1 MNTKGI
7 FIIKNQG
14 KGVGMMKKRV
24 QILWGMAF
32 SLSLLTACT
41 TTENASEQ
49 RPITVITREEGSG
62 TRSTFVELTGILEE
76 GIDYTSYEAMVLDSA
91 GKVMTAV
98 ESDPNA
104 IGYISLGSLNETV
117 RALPIDGVNPSAE
130 AIQDGSYA
138 LARPFYVIYGKDKPQ
153 TEVCDEFLEYLLSA
167 EAQEIVMENHFTPI
181 GEGNAFESTQPAGT
195 IDIGGSVSVHNL
207 MEKIVEGYEAQNPNA
222 TIIINSQSSSAGI
235 KGVQNNVFDIGMIS
249 RDLTDTE
256 EKTLDGLAFAK
267 DGVAVVVNQDNEIE
281 TLSILELKHIYTDV
295 IVDFSEVE

>member
-1 MNTKGI
+1 M
-7 FIIKNQG
+7 KNQG

-24 QILWGMAF
+24 QILLGMAF

-41 TTENASEQ
+41 TTETASEK

-62 TRSTFVELTGILEE
+62 TRSTFVELTGILEDD
-76 GIDYTSYEAMVLDSA
+76 IDYMSYEAVVLDSA

-98 ESDPNA
+98 SSDPNA

-117 RALPIDGVNPSAE
+117 RALPIEGIIPSAE
-130 AIQDGSYA
+130 AIQDGSYE

-153 TEVCDEFLEYLLSA
+153 TEVCDEFLKYLLSE
-167 EAQEIVMENHFTPI
+167 EAQAIVMENHFTPI
-181 GEGNAFESTQPAGT
+181 AEGKAFQSTQPAGT

-267 DGVAVVVNQDNEIE
+267 DGVAVVVNQENELE
-281 TLSILELKHIYTDV
+281 TLSILELKQIYTDE
-295 IVDFSEVE
+295 IVDFSEIES